1 VVRIDPRHAPAALSA
16 RVAKC
21 DQNVAPIAAEDFG
34 AMLNHNIS
42 KMKRIVT
49 GTGLKPGT

>member
-1 VVRIDPRHAPAALSA
+1 
-16 RVAKC
+16 VAKC

-42 KMKRIVT
+42 KMKDLT
-49 GTGLKPGT
+49 GAGIKPGK